1 MLLDTLLPR
10 YDFSERHTISTTA
23 SAERA
28 YAALRTADLTRS
40 PVVRAL
46 LTLRG
51 MRRSTQQFPP
61 RGFFIVADEPPNEVV
76 IGLQGAFWSPFCKL
90 HDLDA
95 TTFAQ
100 PVPHGVARGAWN
112 FTFEQGRI
120 VTETR
125 VLCADDAR
133 AKFRAYWTFIRPF
146 SGLTR
151 RFMLR
156 ALRDEAERG
165 A

>member
-10 YDFSERHTISTTA
+10 YDFSERHSIRTTA
-23 SAERA
+23 TPERA

-40 PVVRAL
+40 RIVRAL
-46 LTLRG
+46 LAMRG
-51 MRRSTQQFPP
+51 MRRSAQQFPP
-61 RGFFIVADEPPNEVV
+61 RGFFVIADEPPREIVL
-76 IGLQGAFWSPFCKL
+76 GLQGPFWSPNCKL
-90 HDLDA
+90 HDIDA
-95 TTFAQ
+95 ATFAQ

-112 FTFEQGRI
+112 FTFADGRI
-120 VTETR
+120 TTETR

-133 AKFRAYWTFIRPF
+133 TKFRMYWTFIRPF
-146 SGLTR
+146 SGLIR

-165 A
+165 